1 MERSHKETKRRNP
14 REKNTWY
21 HRVSIEE
28 LEQNEFLLS
37 PNLYRNIPRPKPSEI
52 RKNHEKLVARID
64 EILTLPIDENLH
76 SSLKL
81 WKEEKCATSWK
92 RVELLELYKVYGGV
106 TKNKEFFGK
115 GYPLLDVKT
124 VLHSFYVPDEIT
136 VYVDV
141 TETEKRQ
148 YDIRC
153 GDIFLNRTSETLEK
167 LACCSV
173 A

>member
-81 WKEEKCATSWK
+81 
-92 RVELLELYKVYGGV
+92 
-106 TKNKEFFGK
+106 
-115 GYPLLDVKT
+115 
-124 VLHSFYVPDEIT
+124 
-136 VYVDV
+136 
-141 TETEKRQ
+141 
-148 YDIRC
+148 
-153 GDIFLNRTSETLEK
+153 
-167 LACCSV
+167 
-173 A
+173 